1 MSSLTDVFL
10 RHYRE
15 VLGFLSLRTG
25 SRDVAQDCAQ
35 DTWIKLAEFKDR
47 TRPDNDRAYVFRVA
61 ANIATDWHRRHSRE
75 LAATADFAASRPAL
89 HEPDTLD
96 VAAARQMLRRLE
108 KALLAQ
114 PRRSLDVFV
123 LHRHE
128 GLSYRAIAQRLAI
141 SVSAVEKHMMRI
153 LLACDQALAS

>member
-10 RHYRE
+10 QHYRE
-15 VLGFLSLRTG
+15 VLGFLSMRTG

-35 DTWIKLAEFKDR
+35 DTWIKLEEFKDR

-61 ANIATDWHRRHSRE
+61 ANIATDWHRRRTRE
-75 LAATADFAASRPAL
+75 MTATADYAAAL
-89 HEPDTLD
+89 PVAHEADTLD
-96 VAAARQMLRRLE
+96 VAAANQTLRRLE
-108 KALLAQ
+108 TALLAQ

-128 GLSYRAIAQRLAI
+128 GLTYRAIAERFAI

-153 LLACDQALAS
+153 LLACDQALTA

>member
-35 DTWIKLAEFKDR
+35 DTWIKLAEFKDK

-61 ANIATDWHRRHSRE
+61 ANIATDWHRRRGRE
-75 LAATADFAASRPAL
+75 LTAVADYAAAQPPCFEA
-89 HEPDTLD
+89 DTLD
-96 VAAARQMLRRLE
+96 VAAANQLLRRLE
-108 KALLAQ
+108 ATLLAQ

-123 LHRHE
+123 LHRHD
-128 GLSYRAIAQRLAI
+128 GLTYRAIAERFAI

-153 LLACDQALAS
+153 LLACDQALIA

>member
-15 VLGFLSLRTG
+15 VLGFLAMRTG

-47 TRPDNDRAYVFRVA
+47 TLPDNDRAYVFRVA
-61 ANIATDWHRRHSRE
+61 ANIATDWHRRRGRE
-75 LAATADFAASRPAL
+75 MGAVADYAAAQPPAF
-89 HEPDTLD
+89 EADTLE
-96 VAAARQMLRRLE
+96 VASAN
-108 KALLAQ
+108 Q

-128 GLSYRAIAQRLAI
+128 GLTYRAIAERFAI

-153 LLACDQALAS
+153 LLACDQALTA

>member
-35 DTWIKLAEFKDR
+35 DTWIKLAEFKDK

-61 ANIATDWHRRHSRE
+61 ANIATDWHRRRGRE
-75 LAATADFAASRPAL
+75 LIAVADYAAIQPPCFEA
-89 HEPDTLD
+89 DTLD
-96 VAAARQMLRRLE
+96 VAAANQLLRRLE
-108 KALLAQ
+108 AALLAQ

-128 GLSYRAIAQRLAI
+128 GLTYRAIAERFAI

-153 LLACDQALAS
+153 LLACDQALA

>member
-35 DTWIKLAEFKDR
+35 DTWIKLAEFKDK

-61 ANIATDWHRRHSRE
+61 ANIATDWHRRRSRE
-75 LAATADFAASRPAL
+75 LTATADYAAARPACF
-89 HEPDTLD
+89 EADTLD
-96 VAAARQMLRRLE
+96 VAAANQLLRRLE
-108 KALLAQ
+108 AALLAQ

-128 GLSYRAIAQRLAI
+128 GLTYRAIAERFAI

-153 LLACDQALAS
+153 LLACDQALA

>member
-1 MSSLTDVFL
+1 MSSLTNVFL

-35 DTWIKLAEFKDR
+35 DTWIKLAEFRDK
-47 TRPDNDRAYVFRVA
+47 TLPDNERAYVFRVA
-61 ANIATDWHRRHSRE
+61 ANIATDWHRRRGRE
-75 LAATADFAASRPAL
+75 ITALADYAAAQPPAF
-89 HEPDTLD
+89 EADTLD
-96 VAAARQMLRRLE
+96 VASANQLLHRLE
-108 KALLAQ
+108 AALLRQ
-114 PRRSLDVFV
+114 PHRSLDVFV

-128 GLSYRAIAQRLAI
+128 GLTYRAIAERLAI

-153 LLACDQALAS
+153 LLACDQALTA

>member
-1 MSSLTDVFL
+1 MSTLTDVFL

-61 ANIATDWHRRHSRE
+61 ANIATDWHRRRSRE
-75 LAATADFAASRPAL
+75 LTATADYAASHPSL
-89 HEPDTLD
+89 YEPDTLD
-96 VAAARQMLRRLE
+96 VAAARQMLCRLE
-108 KALLAQ
+108 TALLAQ

-128 GLSYRAIAQRLAI
+128 GLSYRAIAERFAI
-141 SVSAVEKHMMRI
+141 SISAVEKHMMRI

>member
-10 RHYRE
+10 QHYRE
-15 VLGFLSLRTG
+15 VLGFLSMRTG

-35 DTWIKLAEFKDR
+35 DTWIKLEEFKDR

-61 ANIATDWHRRHSRE
+61 ANIATDWHRRRTRE
-75 LAATADFAASRPAL
+75 MTATADYAAAQPVA
-89 HEPDTLD
+89 HEADTLD
-96 VAAARQMLRRLE
+96 VAAANQTLRRLE
-108 KALLAQ
+108 TALLAQ

-128 GLSYRAIAQRLAI
+128 GLTYRAIAERFAI

-153 LLACDQALAS
+153 LLACDQALTA

>member
-1 MSSLTDVFL
+1 MSTLTDVFL

-25 SRDVAQDCAQ
+25 SRAVAQDCAQ

-61 ANIATDWHRRHSRE
+61 ANIATDWHRRRSRE
-75 LAATADFAASRPAL
+75 QAATADYAASRPTL

-108 KALLAQ
+108 TALLAQ

-128 GLSYRAIAQRLAI
+128 GLSYRAIAERFAI

>member
-10 RHYRE
+10 RHYHE

-35 DTWIKLAEFKDR
+35 DTWIKLAEFQDK

-61 ANIATDWHRRHSRE
+61 ANIATDWHRRHGRE
-75 LAATADFAASRPAL
+75 RTAIADYAVTQPPVFAA
-89 HEPDTLD
+89 DTLD
-96 VAAARQMLRRLE
+96 VAVANQLLRRLE
-108 KALLAQ
+108 TTLLRQ

-128 GLSYRAIAQRLAI
+128 GLTYRAIAARFAI
-141 SVSAVEKHMMRI
+141 SISAVEKHMMRI
-153 LLACDQALAS
+153 LLACDQALAA

>member
-1 MSSLTDVFL
+1 MSSLTNVFL

-35 DTWIKLAEFKDR
+35 DTWIKLAEFRDK
-47 TRPDNDRAYVFRVA
+47 TLPDNERAYVFRVA
-61 ANIATDWHRRHSRE
+61 ANIATDWHRRRGRE
-75 LAATADFAASRPAL
+75 ITALADYAAAQPPAF
-89 HEPDTLD
+89 EADTLD
-96 VAAARQMLRRLE
+96 VASANQLLHRLE
-108 KALLAQ
+108 AALLRQ

-128 GLSYRAIAQRLAI
+128 GLTYRAIAERLAI

-153 LLACDQALAS
+153 LLACDQALTA

>member
-15 VLGFLSLRTG
+15 LLGFLSLRTG

-61 ANIATDWHRRHSRE
+61 ANIATDWHRRRGRE
-75 LAATADFAASRPAL
+75 LSGAADYAAALPPAY
-89 HEPDTLD
+89 EADTLD
-96 VAAARQMLRRLE
+96 VASANQMRRRLE
-108 KALLAQ
+108 AALLSQ

-128 GLSYRAIAQRLAI
+128 GLTYRAIAERFAI

-153 LLACDQALAS
+153 LLACDQALTP

>member
-1 MSSLTDVFL
+1 MSTLSDVFL

-15 VLGFLSLRTG
+15 LLGFLSMRTG

-35 DTWIKLAEFKDR
+35 DTWIKLAEFNDR

-61 ANIATDWHRRHSRE
+61 ANIATDWHRRRTRE
-75 LAATADFAASRPAL
+75 LSATADYAAAL
-89 HEPDTLD
+89 PVAHAADTFD
-96 VAAARQMLRRLE
+96 VASAHQTLRRLE
-108 KALLAQ
+108 SALLAQ

-128 GLSYRAIAQRLAI
+128 GLTYRDIAERFAI

-153 LLACDQALAS
+153 LLACDLALAD

>member
-15 VLGFLSLRTG
+15 VLGFLSMRTG
-25 SRDVAQDCAQ
+25 SRDEAQDCAQ

-61 ANIATDWHRRHSRE
+61 ANIATDWHRRRSRE
-75 LAATADFAASRPAL
+75 LSATADYAAALPAA
-89 HEPDTLD
+89 HEADTLD
-96 VAAARQMLRRLE
+96 VAAARSGWRRLE
-108 KALLAQ
+108 TVLLAQ

-128 GLSYRAIAQRLAI
+128 GLTYRAIAERYAI

-153 LLACDQALAS
+153 LLACDQALTP

>member
-35 DTWIKLAEFKDR
+35 DTWIKLAEFKDK

-61 ANIATDWHRRHSRE
+61 ANIATDWHRRRGRE
-75 LAATADFAASRPAL
+75 LTAVTDYAAAQPPAF
-89 HEPDTLD
+89 EADTLD
-96 VAAARQMLRRLE
+96 VAAANQLLRRLE
-108 KALLAQ
+108 TALLAQ

-123 LHRHE
+123 LHRHD
-128 GLSYRAIAQRLAI
+128 GLTYRAIAERFAI
-141 SVSAVEKHMMRI
+141 SVSAC
-153 LLACDQALAS
+153 LLYTSPSPRD

>member
-15 VLGFLSLRTG
+15 VLGFLAMRTG

-35 DTWIKLAEFKDR
+35 DTWIKLAEFQDK
-47 TRPDNDRAYVFRVA
+47 TLPDNDRAYVFRVA
-61 ANIATDWHRRHSRE
+61 ANIATDWHRRRGRE
-75 LAATADFAASRPAL
+75 LSTVADYAAAQPPAF
-89 HEPDTLD
+89 EADTLE
-96 VAAARQMLRRLE
+96 VASANQLLRRLE
-108 KALLAQ
+108 AALLRQ

-128 GLSYRAIAQRLAI
+128 GLTYLAIAERLAI

-153 LLACDQALAS
+153 LLACDLALSA

>member
-35 DTWIKLAEFKDR
+35 DTWIKLAEFKDK

-61 ANIATDWHRRHSRE
+61 ANIATDWHRRRGRE
-75 LAATADFAASRPAL
+75 LTAVADYAAAQPPCFEA
-89 HEPDTLD
+89 DTLD
-96 VAAARQMLRRLE
+96 VAAANQLLRRLE
-108 KALLAQ
+108 AALLTQ

-123 LHRHE
+123 LHRHD
-128 GLSYRAIAQRLAI
+128 GLTYRAIAERFAI
-141 SVSAVEKHMMRI
+141 SISAVEKHMMRI
-153 LLACDQALAS
+153 LLACDQALAA

>member
-25 SRDVAQDCAQ
+25 SRDIAQDCAQ

-61 ANIATDWHRRHSRE
+61 ANIATDWRRRRSRE
-75 LAATADFAASRPAL
+75 LAATADYAASRPPQ

-96 VAAARQMLRRLE
+96 VAVARQMLRRLE
-108 KALLAQ
+108 AALLAQ

-128 GLSYRAIAQRLAI
+128 GLSYRAIAERFAI

>member
-61 ANIATDWHRRHSRE
+61 ANIATDWHRRRGRE
-75 LAATADFAASRPAL
+75 LAATADYAASRPPA
-89 HEPDTLD
+89 HEADTLD
-96 VAAARQMLRRLE
+96 VAAANQMLRRLE
-108 KALLAQ
+108 SALLAQ

-128 GLSYRAIAQRLAI
+128 GLSYRAIAERYTI

-153 LLACDQALAS
+153 LLACDHALAS

>member
-47 TRPDNDRAYVFRVA
+47 TRLNVAHLMPAVF
-61 ANIATDWHRRHSRE
+61 DC
-75 LAATADFAASRPAL
+75 
-89 HEPDTLD
+89 LD
-96 VAAARQMLRRLE
+96 V
-108 KALLAQ
+108 
-114 PRRSLDVFV
+114 
-123 LHRHE
+123 
-128 GLSYRAIAQRLAI
+128 
-141 SVSAVEKHMMRI
+141 SVGA
-153 LLACDQALAS
+153 

>member
-1 MSSLTDVFL
+1 MSSLTNVFL

-35 DTWIKLAEFKDR
+35 DTWIKLAEFRDK
-47 TRPDNDRAYVFRVA
+47 TLPDNERAYVFRVA
-61 ANIATDWHRRHSRE
+61 ANIATDWHRRRGRE
-75 LAATADFAASRPAL
+75 ITALAHYAAAQPPAF
-89 HEPDTLD
+89 EADTLD
-96 VAAARQMLRRLE
+96 VASANQLLHRLE
-108 KALLAQ
+108 AALLRQ

-128 GLSYRAIAQRLAI
+128 GLTYRAIAERLAI

-153 LLACDQALAS
+153 LLACDQALTA

>member
-61 ANIATDWHRRHSRE
+61 ANIATDWHRRRGRE
-75 LAATADFAASRPAL
+75 LTAVADYAAAQPPAF
-89 HEPDTLD
+89 EADTLD
-96 VAAARQMLRRLE
+96 VAAANQLLRRLE
-108 KALLAQ
+108 TALLAQ

-123 LHRHE
+123 LHRHD
-128 GLSYRAIAQRLAI
+128 GLTYRAIAERFAI

-153 LLACDQALAS
+153 LLACDQALA